1 MLKEIKVSMDFAK
14 QDKKEE
20 LTRQQFSMKKELA

>member
-1 MLKEIKVSMDFAK
+1 MLKEMKVSMDFEK